1 VPVHRPLDVKGA
13 ILALVLAVLWG
24 ANPVAIKL
32 GLADVAPLRMAFF
45 RFAVSAMVIF
55 AYAVTTRR
63 RDVLLIP
70 RGQGKAIWSLGLLCV
85 VQIALMNVG
94 IDRTTA
100 AHAVI
105 MVNSYAV
112 HTVVFAHFLLPG
124 DQLTARKLV
133 GVLIAYGGVV
143 ILFAPG
149 ITDAGGTLMG
159 DLIISGSALLLAERT
174 VFIAKTVQ
182 TVDPVRL
189 MMYQSIIGATGLF
202 LMSLIWDVDR
212 PTRWTTG
219 LLLSILYQGALIGG
233 FNFVLNAKLLQIYQ
247 PSAMATM
254 ALSTPIWGVL
264 IAAAIGREGLAPA
277 LVLASAM
284 VAAGIGLTTRR

>member
-1 VPVHRPLDVKGA
+1 MAEHRPLDVKGA
-13 ILALVLAVLWG
+13 IMALVLAVLWG

-45 RFAVSAMVIF
+45 RFAVSAAVIF
-55 AYAVTTRR
+55 AYAMATGR
-63 RDVLLIP
+63 RDILLIP
-70 RGQGKAIWSLGLLCV
+70 RGHGKPIWSLGLLFV

-100 AHAVI
+100 AHGVI
-105 MVNSYAV
+105 VPNSYAI

-124 DQLTARKLV
+124 DRLTGRKVV
-133 GVLIAYGGVV
+133 GVLVAYGGVV

-149 ITDAGGTLMG
+149 FAGSRGTLVG
-159 DLIISGSALLLAERT
+159 DLIIAVSALLLAERT
-174 VFIAKTVQ
+174 VFIAKIVQ
-182 TVDPVRL
+182 RVDPVRL
-189 MMYQSIIGATGLF
+189 MMYQSVIGGAGLF
-202 LMSLIWDVDR
+202 LMSLVWDMER
-212 PTRWTTG
+212 PTRWTAG

-233 FNFVLNAKLLQIYQ
+233 FNFVLNAKLLQIYH

-264 IAAAIGREGLAPA
+264 IAAAIGREGLAPE

-284 VAAGIGLTTRR
+284 VAVGIGLTTRR

>member
-1 VPVHRPLDVKGA
+1 MPVHRPLDVKGA

-32 GLADVAPLRMAFF
+32 GLADVAPVRMAFF
-45 RFAVSAMVIF
+45 RFALSAMVIF
-55 AYAVTTRR
+55 AYAVTTGR

-85 VQIALMNVG
+85 VQVALMNVG

-124 DQLTARKLV
+124 DRLTARKLV
-133 GVLIAYGGVV
+133 GVLVAYSGVV
-143 ILFAPG
+143 VLFAPG
-149 ITDAGGTLMG
+149 FTDAGGTLVG
-159 DLIISGSALLLAERT
+159 DLIISVSALLLAERT

-182 TVDPVRL
+182 RVDPVRL
-189 MMYQSIIGATGLF
+189 MMYQSIIGAAGLF
-202 LMSLIWDVDR
+202 LVSLLWDVDR

-247 PSAMATM
+247 PSAMATV

-264 IAAAIGREGLAPA
+264 IAALIGHEGVSPEIL
-277 LVLASAM
+277 LASIM
-284 VAAGIGLTTRR
+284 VATQVVRSLEL

>member
-24 ANPVAIKL
+24 ANPVAIKV
-32 GLADVAPLRMAFF
+32 GLADVAPIRMAFF
-45 RFAVSAMVIF
+45 RFAVSAIVIF
-55 AYAVTTRR
+55 GYALFTGR

-70 RGQGKAIWSLGLLCV
+70 RGQGKPIWSLGILCV

-124 DQLTARKLV
+124 DRLSARKLV
-133 GVLIAYGGVV
+133 GVLIAYSGVV

-149 ITDAGGTLMG
+149 FAGTGGTLLG
-159 DLIISGSALLLAERT
+159 DLIISVSALVLAERT

-182 TVDPVRL
+182 RVDPVRL
-189 MMYQSIIGATGLF
+189 MMYQSIIGAAGLL
-202 LMSLIWDVDR
+202 LMSLMWDVDR
-212 PTRWTTG
+212 PTRWTAS

-233 FNFVLNAKLLQIYQ
+233 FNFVLNAKLLRIYQ
-247 PSAMATM
+247 PSAMATV

-264 IAAAIGREGLAPA
+264 IAAVIAHEGLSTE
-277 LVLASAM
+277 LLLASAL
-284 VAAGIGLTTRR
+284 VATGIGFTTWR

>member
-1 VPVHRPLDVKGA
+1 VSVHRPLDVKGA

-55 AYAVTTRR
+55 AYAVVTKRP
-63 RDVLLIP
+63 DVLLIP
-70 RGQGKAIWSLGLLCV
+70 RGQGKPIWSLGLLCV

-124 DQLTARKLV
+124 DRLTARKLV
-133 GVLIAYGGVV
+133 GVLIAYSGVV

-149 ITDAGGTLMG
+149 FTGMGGTLVG
-159 DLIISGSALLLAERT
+159 DLIIAVSALVLAERT

-182 TVDPVRL
+182 RVDPVRL
-189 MMYQSIIGATGLF
+189 MMYQSIIGAAGLL
-202 LMSLIWDVDR
+202 LMSLIWDVER
-212 PTRWTTG
+212 PTRWTAG

-247 PSAMATM
+247 PSAMATV

-264 IAAAIGREGLAPA
+264 IAAAIGREGLAPE

>member
-1 VPVHRPLDVKGA
+1 MPVHRPLDVKGA

-32 GLADVAPLRMAFF
+32 GLADVAPVRMAFF
-45 RFAVSAMVIF
+45 RFALSAMVIF
-55 AYAVTTRR
+55 AYAVTTGR

-85 VQIALMNVG
+85 VQVALMNVG

-124 DQLTARKLV
+124 DRLTARKLV
-133 GVLIAYGGVV
+133 GVLVAYSGVV
-143 ILFAPG
+143 VLFAPG
-149 ITDAGGTLMG
+149 FTDAGGTLVG
-159 DLIISGSALLLAERT
+159 DLIISVSALLLAERT

-182 TVDPVRL
+182 RVDPVRL
-189 MMYQSIIGATGLF
+189 MMYQSIIGAAGLF
-202 LMSLIWDVDR
+202 LVSLLWDVDR

-247 PSAMATM
+247 PSAMATV

-264 IAAAIGREGLAPA
+264 IAALIGHEGLSPG
-277 LVLASAM
+277 LLLASTM
-284 VAAGIGLTTRR
+284 VATGIGLTTWR

>member
-1 VPVHRPLDVKGA
+1 MPVHRPLDVKGA

-45 RFAVSAMVIF
+45 RFSVSAMVIF

-63 RDVLLIP
+63 GDVLLIP
-70 RGQGKAIWSLGLLCV
+70 RGQGKPIWSLGLLCV

-124 DQLTARKLV
+124 DRLTARKLV

-149 ITDAGGTLMG
+149 ATGTGGTLVG
-159 DLIISGSALLLAERT
+159 DLIIAVSALLLAERT

-182 TVDPVRL
+182 RVDPVRL
-189 MMYQSIIGATGLF
+189 MMYQSIIGAAGLF
-202 LMSLIWDVDR
+202 LLSLIWDVDR

-233 FNFVLNAKLLQIYQ
+233 FNFVLNAKLLQVYQ

-264 IAAAIGREGLAPA
+264 IAALIGHEGLSPG
-277 LVLASAM
+277 LLLASTM
-284 VAAGIGLTTRR
+284 VATGIGLTTWR

>member
-45 RFAVSAMVIF
+45 RFSVSAMVIF

-63 RDVLLIP
+63 GDVLLIP
-70 RGQGKAIWSLGLLCV
+70 RGQGKPIWSLGLLCV

-124 DQLTARKLV
+124 DRLTARKLV

-149 ITDAGGTLMG
+149 ATGTGGTLVG
-159 DLIISGSALLLAERT
+159 DLIIAVSALLLAERT

-182 TVDPVRL
+182 RVDPVRL
-189 MMYQSIIGATGLF
+189 MMYQSIIGAAGLF
-202 LMSLIWDVDR
+202 LLSLIWDVDR

-233 FNFVLNAKLLQIYQ
+233 FNFVLNAKLLQVYQ

-264 IAAAIGREGLAPA
+264 IAAIIGHEGLSPG
-277 LVLASAM
+277 LLLASTM
-284 VAAGIGLTTRR
+284 VATGIGLTTWR

>member
-1 VPVHRPLDVKGA
+1 M
-13 ILALVLAVLWG
+13 ALVLAVLWG

-45 RFAVSAMVIF
+45 RFAVSAAVIF
-55 AYAVTTRR
+55 AYAMATGR
-63 RDVLLIP
+63 RDILLIP
-70 RGQGKAIWSLGLLCV
+70 RGHGKPIWSLGLFFV

-100 AHAVI
+100 AHGVI
-105 MVNSYAV
+105 VLNSYAI

-124 DQLTARKLV
+124 DRLTGRKVV
-133 GVLIAYGGVV
+133 GVLVAYGGVV

-149 ITDAGGTLMG
+149 FAGSQGTLVG
-159 DLIISGSALLLAERT
+159 DLIIAVSALLLAERT
-174 VFIAKTVQ
+174 VFIAKIVQ
-182 TVDPVRL
+182 RVDPVRL
-189 MMYQSIIGATGLF
+189 MMYQSVIGGAGLF
-202 LMSLIWDVDR
+202 LMSLVWDMER
-212 PTRWTTG
+212 PTRWTAG

-233 FNFVLNAKLLQIYQ
+233 FNFVLNAKLLQIYH

>member
-1 VPVHRPLDVKGA
+1 VSVHRPLDVKGA

-55 AYAVTTRR
+55 AYAVVTKRP
-63 RDVLLIP
+63 DVLLIP
-70 RGQGKAIWSLGLLCV
+70 RGQGKPIWSLGLLCV

-124 DQLTARKLV
+124 DRLTARKLV
-133 GVLIAYGGVV
+133 GVLIAYSGVV

-149 ITDAGGTLMG
+149 FTGMGETLVG
-159 DLIISGSALLLAERT
+159 DLIIAVSALVLAERT

-182 TVDPVRL
+182 RVDPVRL
-189 MMYQSIIGATGLF
+189 MMYQSIIGAAGLL
-202 LMSLIWDVDR
+202 LMSLIWDVER
-212 PTRWTTG
+212 PTRWTAG

-247 PSAMATM
+247 PSAMATV

-264 IAAAIGREGLAPA
+264 IAAAIGREGLAPE

>member
-63 RDVLLIP
+63 GDVLLIP
-70 RGQGKAIWSLGLLCV
+70 RGQGKPIWSLGLLCV

-124 DQLTARKLV
+124 DRLTARKLV

-149 ITDAGGTLMG
+149 STGTGGMLVG
-159 DLIISGSALLLAERT
+159 DLIIAASALLLAERT

-182 TVDPVRL
+182 RVDPVRL
-189 MMYQSIIGATGLF
+189 MMYQSIIGAAGLF
-202 LMSLIWDVDR
+202 LLSLIWDVDR

-219 LLLSILYQGALIGG
+219 LLLSIVYQGALIGG

-247 PSAMATM
+247 PSAMATV

-264 IAAAIGREGLAPA
+264 IAALIGHEGLSSE
-277 LVLASAM
+277 LLLASTM
-284 VAAGIGLTTRR
+284 VATGIGLTTWH

>member
-32 GLADVAPLRMAFF
+32 GLADVAPVRMAFF
-45 RFAVSAMVIF
+45 RFAVSAIVIF
-55 AYAVTTRR
+55 VYAVVTKRP
-63 RDVLLIP
+63 DVLLIP
-70 RGQGKAIWSLGLLCV
+70 RGQGKPIWSLGLLCV

-124 DQLTARKLV
+124 DRLSARKLV
-133 GVLIAYGGVV
+133 GVLIAYSGVV

-149 ITDAGGTLMG
+149 FAGTGGTLVG
-159 DLIISGSALLLAERT
+159 DLIISVSALVLAERT

-182 TVDPVRL
+182 RVDPVRL
-189 MMYQSIIGATGLF
+189 MMYQSIIGAAGLL
-202 LMSLIWDVDR
+202 LMSLMWDVDR
-212 PTRWTTG
+212 PTRWTAS

-233 FNFVLNAKLLQIYQ
+233 FNFVLNAKLLRTYQ
-247 PSAMATM
+247 PSAMATV

-264 IAAAIGREGLAPA
+264 IAAVIAHEGLSTE
-277 LVLASAM
+277 LLLASAL
-284 VAAGIGLTTRR
+284 VATGIGFTTWR

>member
-1 VPVHRPLDVKGA
+1 MPVHRPLDVKGA

-32 GLADVAPLRMAFF
+32 GLADVAPVRMAFF
-45 RFAVSAMVIF
+45 RFAVSAIVIF
-55 AYAVTTRR
+55 GYAVVTGR

-70 RGQGKAIWSLGLLCV
+70 RGQGKPIWSLGLLCV

-124 DQLTARKLV
+124 DRLTGRKLV
-133 GVLIAYGGVV
+133 GVLIAYSGVV

-149 ITDAGGTLMG
+149 FTGTGGALVG
-159 DLIISGSALLLAERT
+159 DLIIAVSALVLAERT

-182 TVDPVRL
+182 RVDPVRL
-189 MMYQSIIGATGLF
+189 MMYQSIIGAAGLF
-202 LMSLIWDVDR
+202 LMSLVWDVDR
-212 PTRWTTG
+212 PTRWTAG

-233 FNFVLNAKLLQIYQ
+233 FNFVLNAKLLRIYQ
-247 PSAMATM
+247 PSAMATV

-264 IAAAIGREGLAPA
+264 IAAAIGREGLAPE

>member
-1 VPVHRPLDVKGA
+1 VPEHRPLDVKGA
-13 ILALVLAVLWG
+13 IMALVLAVLWG

-45 RFAVSAMVIF
+45 RFAVSAAVIF
-55 AYAVTTRR
+55 AYAMATGR
-63 RDVLLIP
+63 RDILLIP
-70 RGQGKAIWSLGLLCV
+70 RGHGKPIWSLGLLFV

-100 AHAVI
+100 AHGVI
-105 MVNSYAV
+105 VLNSYAI

-124 DQLTARKLV
+124 DRLTGRKVV
-133 GVLIAYGGVV
+133 GVLVAYGGVV

-149 ITDAGGTLMG
+149 FAGSQGTLVG
-159 DLIISGSALLLAERT
+159 DLIIAVSALLLAERT
-174 VFIAKTVQ
+174 VFIAKIVQ
-182 TVDPVRL
+182 RVDPVRL
-189 MMYQSIIGATGLF
+189 MMYQSVIGGAGLF
-202 LMSLIWDVDR
+202 LMSLVWDVER
-212 PTRWTTG
+212 PTRWTAG

-233 FNFVLNAKLLQIYQ
+233 FNFVLNAKLLQIYH

-264 IAAAIGREGLAPA
+264 IAAAIGREGLAPE

>member
-1 VPVHRPLDVKGA
+1 VPVHRPLDVRGA

-63 RDVLLIP
+63 GDVLLIP
-70 RGQGKAIWSLGLLCV
+70 RGQGRPIWSLGLLCV

-124 DQLTARKLV
+124 DRLTARKLV

-149 ITDAGGTLMG
+149 STGTGGMLVG
-159 DLIISGSALLLAERT
+159 DLIIAASALLLAERT

-182 TVDPVRL
+182 RVDPVRL
-189 MMYQSIIGATGLF
+189 MMYQSIIGAAGLF
-202 LMSLIWDVDR
+202 LLSLIWDVDR

-233 FNFVLNAKLLQIYQ
+233 FNFVLNAKLLQVYQ
-247 PSAMATM
+247 PSAMATV

-264 IAAAIGREGLAPA
+264 IAALIGHEGLSPE
-277 LVLASAM
+277 LLLASTM
-284 VAAGIGLTTRR
+284 VATGIGLTTWR

>member
-32 GLADVAPLRMAFF
+32 GLADVAPVRMAFF
-45 RFAVSAMVIF
+45 RFAVSAIVIF
-55 AYAVTTRR
+55 AYAVVTKRP
-63 RDVLLIP
+63 DVLLIP
-70 RGQGKAIWSLGLLCV
+70 RGQGKPIWSLGLLCV

-124 DQLTARKLV
+124 DRLSARKLV
-133 GVLIAYGGVV
+133 GVLIAYSGVV

-149 ITDAGGTLMG
+149 FAGTGGTLVG
-159 DLIISGSALLLAERT
+159 DLIISVSALVLAERT

-182 TVDPVRL
+182 RVDPVRL
-189 MMYQSIIGATGLF
+189 MMYQSIIGAAGLL
-202 LMSLIWDVDR
+202 LMSLMWDVDR
-212 PTRWTTG
+212 PTRWTAS

-233 FNFVLNAKLLQIYQ
+233 FNFVLNAKLLRTYQ
-247 PSAMATM
+247 PSAMATV

-264 IAAAIGREGLAPA
+264 IAAVIAHEGLSTE
-277 LVLASAM
+277 LLLASAL
-284 VAAGIGLTTRR
+284 VATGIGFTTWR

>member
-1 VPVHRPLDVKGA
+1 MPVHRPLDVRGA

-63 RDVLLIP
+63 GDVLLIP
-70 RGQGKAIWSLGLLCV
+70 RGQGRPIWSLGLLCV

-124 DQLTARKLV
+124 DRLTARKLV

-149 ITDAGGTLMG
+149 STGTGGMLVG
-159 DLIISGSALLLAERT
+159 DLIIAASALLLAERT

-182 TVDPVRL
+182 RVDPVRL
-189 MMYQSIIGATGLF
+189 MMYQSIIGAAGLF
-202 LMSLIWDVDR
+202 LLSLIWDVDR

-233 FNFVLNAKLLQIYQ
+233 FNFVLNAKLLQVYQ
-247 PSAMATM
+247 PSAMATV

-264 IAAAIGREGLAPA
+264 IAALIGHEGLSPE
-277 LVLASAM
+277 LLLASTM
-284 VAAGIGLTTRR
+284 VATGIGLTTWR

>member
-63 RDVLLIP
+63 GDVLLIP
-70 RGQGKAIWSLGLLCV
+70 RGQGKPIWSLGLLCV

-124 DQLTARKLV
+124 DRLTARKLV

-149 ITDAGGTLMG
+149 STGTGGMLVG
-159 DLIISGSALLLAERT
+159 DLIIAASALLLAERT

-182 TVDPVRL
+182 RVDPVRL
-189 MMYQSIIGATGLF
+189 MMYQSIIGAAGLF
-202 LMSLIWDVDR
+202 LLSLIWDVDR

-233 FNFVLNAKLLQIYQ
+233 FNFVLNAKLLQVYQ
-247 PSAMATM
+247 PSAMATV

-264 IAAAIGREGLAPA
+264 IAALIGHEGLSPE
-277 LVLASAM
+277 LLLASTM
-284 VAAGIGLTTRR
+284 VATGIGLTTWR

>member
-1 VPVHRPLDVKGA
+1 MPVHRPLDVKGA

-32 GLADVAPLRMAFF
+32 GLADVAPVRMAFF
-45 RFAVSAMVIF
+45 RFALSAMVIF
-55 AYAVTTRR
+55 AYAVTTGR

-85 VQIALMNVG
+85 VQVALMNVG

-112 HTVVFAHFLLPG
+112 HTVVIAHFLLPG
-124 DQLTARKLV
+124 DRLTARKLV
-133 GVLIAYGGVV
+133 GVLVAYSGVV
-143 ILFAPG
+143 VLFAPG
-149 ITDAGGTLMG
+149 FTGAGGTLVG
-159 DLIISGSALLLAERT
+159 DLIISVSALLLAERT

-182 TVDPVRL
+182 RVDPVRL
-189 MMYQSIIGATGLF
+189 MMYQSIIGAAGLF
-202 LMSLIWDVDR
+202 LLSLIWDVDR

-233 FNFVLNAKLLQIYQ
+233 FNFVLNAKLLQVYQ

-264 IAAAIGREGLAPA
+264 IAALIGHEGLSPG
-277 LVLASAM
+277 LLLASTM
-284 VAAGIGLTTRR
+284 VATGIGLTTWR

>member
-63 RDVLLIP
+63 GDVLLIP
-70 RGQGKAIWSLGLLCV
+70 RGQGKPIWSLGLLCV

-124 DQLTARKLV
+124 DRLTARKLV

-149 ITDAGGTLMG
+149 ATGTGGTLVG
-159 DLIISGSALLLAERT
+159 DLIIAVSALLLAERT

-182 TVDPVRL
+182 RVDPVRL
-189 MMYQSIIGATGLF
+189 MMYQSIIGAAGLF
-202 LMSLIWDVDR
+202 LLSLIWDVDR

-233 FNFVLNAKLLQIYQ
+233 FNFVLNAKLLQVYQ

-264 IAAAIGREGLAPA
+264 IAALIGHEGLSPG
-277 LVLASAM
+277 LLLASTM
-284 VAAGIGLTTRR
+284 VATGIGLTTWR

>member
-45 RFAVSAMVIF
+45 RFSVSAMVIF

-63 RDVLLIP
+63 GDVLLIP
-70 RGQGKAIWSLGLLCV
+70 RGQGKPIWSLGLLCV

-124 DQLTARKLV
+124 DRLTARKLV

-149 ITDAGGTLMG
+149 ATGTGGTLVG
-159 DLIISGSALLLAERT
+159 DLIIAVSALLLAERT

-182 TVDPVRL
+182 RVDPVRL
-189 MMYQSIIGATGLF
+189 MMYQSIIGAAGLF
-202 LMSLIWDVDR
+202 LLSLIWDVDR

-233 FNFVLNAKLLQIYQ
+233 FNFVLNAKLLQVYQ

-264 IAAAIGREGLAPA
+264 IAALIGHEGLSPG
-277 LVLASAM
+277 LLLASTM
-284 VAAGIGLTTRR
+284 VATGIGLTTWR

>member
-13 ILALVLAVLWG
+13 VLALVLAVLWG

-32 GLADVAPLRMAFF
+32 GLADVAPLHMAFF
-45 RFAVSAMVIF
+45 RLAVSALVIF
-55 AYAVTTRR
+55 AYAVATGRP
-63 RDVLLIP
+63 DVLLIP

-85 VQIALMNVG
+85 VQMGLMNVG
-94 IDRTTA
+94 VDRTTA

-124 DQLTARKLV
+124 DRLTARKLV

-149 ITDAGGTLMG
+149 SGGTAGTLVG
-159 DLIISGSALLLAERT
+159 DLIIAASAILLAERT
-174 VFIAKTVQ
+174 IYISKTVQ
-182 TVDPVRL
+182 RVDPVRL
-189 MMYQSIIGATGLF
+189 MLYQSIIGAAGLF
-202 LMSLIWDVDR
+202 PTSLIWDVDR
-212 PTRWTTG
+212 PTRWTAS

-233 FNFVLNAKLLQIYQ
+233 FNFVLNAKLLRIYQ
-247 PSAMATM
+247 PSAMATV

-264 IAAAIGREGLAPA
+264 IAAVIAREGLSPE
-277 LVLASAM
+277 LLFASAL
-284 VAAGIGLTTRR
+284 VAAGIGLTTWR

>member
-1 VPVHRPLDVKGA
+1 VAEHRPLDVKGA
-13 ILALVLAVLWG
+13 IMALVLAVLWG

-45 RFAVSAMVIF
+45 RFAVSAAVIF
-55 AYAVTTRR
+55 AYAMATGR
-63 RDVLLIP
+63 RDILLIP
-70 RGQGKAIWSLGLLCV
+70 RGHGKPIWSLGLFFV

-100 AHAVI
+100 AHGVI
-105 MVNSYAV
+105 VLNSYAI

-124 DQLTARKLV
+124 DRLTGRKVV
-133 GVLIAYGGVV
+133 GVLVAYGGVV

-149 ITDAGGTLMG
+149 FAGSQGTLVG
-159 DLIISGSALLLAERT
+159 DLIIAVSALLLAERT
-174 VFIAKTVQ
+174 VFIAKIVQ
-182 TVDPVRL
+182 RVDPVRL
-189 MMYQSIIGATGLF
+189 MMYQSVIGGAGLF
-202 LMSLIWDVDR
+202 LMSLVWDMER
-212 PTRWTTG
+212 PTRWTAG

-233 FNFVLNAKLLQIYQ
+233 FNFVLNAKLLQIYH

>member
-1 VPVHRPLDVKGA
+1 MPVHRPLDVKGA

-45 RFAVSAMVIF
+45 RFSVSAMVIF

-63 RDVLLIP
+63 GDVLLIP
-70 RGQGKAIWSLGLLCV
+70 RGQGKPIWSLGLLCV

-124 DQLTARKLV
+124 DRLTARKLV

-149 ITDAGGTLMG
+149 STGTGGMLVG
-159 DLIISGSALLLAERT
+159 DLIIAVSALLLAERT

-182 TVDPVRL
+182 RVDPVRL
-189 MMYQSIIGATGLF
+189 MMYQSIIGAAGLF
-202 LMSLIWDVDR
+202 LLSLIWDVDR

-233 FNFVLNAKLLQIYQ
+233 FNFVLNAKLLQVYQ

-264 IAAAIGREGLAPA
+264 IAALIGHEGLSPG
-277 LVLASAM
+277 LLLASTM
-284 VAAGIGLTTRR
+284 VATGIGLTTWR

>member
-13 ILALVLAVLWG
+13 VLALVLAVLWG

-32 GLADVAPLRMAFF
+32 GLADVAPLHMAFF
-45 RFAVSAMVIF
+45 RLAVSALVIF
-55 AYAVTTRR
+55 AYAVATGRP
-63 RDVLLIP
+63 DVLLIP

-124 DQLTARKLV
+124 DRLTARKLM
-133 GVLIAYGGVV
+133 GVLIAYSGVV

-149 ITDAGGTLMG
+149 FTGAGGTLVG
-159 DLIISGSALLLAERT
+159 DLIISVSALVLAERT
-174 VFIAKTVQ
+174 VFIAKAVQ
-182 TVDPVRL
+182 RVDPVRL
-189 MMYQSIIGATGLF
+189 MMYQSVIGAAGLL
-202 LMSLIWDVDR
+202 LMSLMWDVDR
-212 PTRWTTG
+212 PTRWTAS

-233 FNFVLNAKLLQIYQ
+233 FNFVLNAKLLRIYQ
-247 PSAMATM
+247 PSAMATV

-264 IAAAIGREGLAPA
+264 IAAVIAHEGLSPELLFASA
-277 LVLASAM
+277 LVAM
-284 VAAGIGLTTRR
+284 GIGLTTWR

>member
-1 VPVHRPLDVKGA
+1 MPVHRPLDVKGA

-32 GLADVAPLRMAFF
+32 GLADVAPLRMAFL

-85 VQIALMNVG
+85 VQVALMNVG

-124 DQLTARKLV
+124 DRLTARKLV
-133 GVLIAYGGVV
+133 GVLVAYSGVV
-143 ILFAPG
+143 VLFAPG
-149 ITDAGGTLMG
+149 FTGAGGTLVG
-159 DLIISGSALLLAERT
+159 DLIISVSALLLAERT

-182 TVDPVRL
+182 RVDPVRL
-189 MMYQSIIGATGLF
+189 MMYQSIIGAAGLF
-202 LMSLIWDVDR
+202 LVSLLWDVDR
-212 PTRWTTG
+212 PTRWTMG

-233 FNFVLNAKLLQIYQ
+233 FNFVLNAKLLQVYQ
-247 PSAMATM
+247 PSAMATV

-264 IAAAIGREGLAPA
+264 IAALIGHEGVSPEIL
-277 LVLASAM
+277 LASIM
-284 VAAGIGLTTRR
+284 VATGIGLTTWR

>member
-13 ILALVLAVLWG
+13 VLALVLAVLWG

-63 RDVLLIP
+63 GDVLLIP
-70 RGQGKAIWSLGLLCV
+70 RGQGKPIWSLGLLCV

-124 DQLTARKLV
+124 DRLTARKLV

-149 ITDAGGTLMG
+149 STGTGGMLVG
-159 DLIISGSALLLAERT
+159 DLIIAASALLLAERT

-182 TVDPVRL
+182 RVDPVRL
-189 MMYQSIIGATGLF
+189 MMYQSIIGAAGLF
-202 LMSLIWDVDR
+202 LLSLIWDVDR

-233 FNFVLNAKLLQIYQ
+233 FNFVLNAKLLQVYQ
-247 PSAMATM
+247 PSAMATV

-264 IAAAIGREGLAPA
+264 IAALIGHEGLSPE
-277 LVLASAM
+277 LLLASTM
-284 VAAGIGLTTRR
+284 VATGIGLTTWR

>member
-1 VPVHRPLDVKGA
+1 MPVHRPLDVKGA

-85 VQIALMNVG
+85 VQVALMNVG

-100 AHAVI
+100 AHAVV

-124 DQLTARKLV
+124 DRLTARKLV

-143 ILFAPG
+143 VLFTPG
-149 ITDAGGTLMG
+149 FTGSRGTLVG
-159 DLIISGSALLLAERT
+159 DLIIAASALLLAERT

-182 TVDPVRL
+182 RVDPVRL
-189 MMYQSIIGATGLF
+189 MMYQSIIGAAGLF
-202 LMSLIWDVDR
+202 LTSLIWDVDR

-247 PSAMATM
+247 PSAMATV

-264 IAAAIGREGLAPA
+264 IAAAIGREGLAPE

-284 VAAGIGLTTRR
+284 VAVGIGLTTRR

>member
-13 ILALVLAVLWG
+13 VLALVLAVLWG

-32 GLADVAPLRMAFF
+32 GLADVAPVRMAFF
-45 RFAVSAMVIF
+45 RFAVSAIVIF
-55 AYAVTTRR
+55 GYAVVTGR

-70 RGQGKAIWSLGLLCV
+70 RGQGKPIWSLGLLCV

-124 DQLTARKLV
+124 DRLTARKLV
-133 GVLIAYGGVV
+133 GVLIAYSGVV

-149 ITDAGGTLMG
+149 FTGTEGTLVG
-159 DLIISGSALLLAERT
+159 DLIISVSALVLAERT
-174 VFIAKTVQ
+174 IFIAKTVQ
-182 TVDPVRL
+182 RVDPVRL
-189 MMYQSIIGATGLF
+189 MMYQSIIGAAGLL
-202 LMSLIWDVDR
+202 LMSLMWDVDR
-212 PTRWTTG
+212 PTRWTAS
-219 LLLSILYQGALIGG
+219 LFLSILYQGALIGG
-233 FNFVLNAKLLQIYQ
+233 FNFVLNAKLLRIYQ
-247 PSAMATM
+247 PSAMATV

-264 IAAAIGREGLAPA
+264 IAAVIAHEGLSPE
-277 LVLASAM
+277 LLLASAL
-284 VAAGIGLTTRR
+284 VATGIGLTTWR

>member
-1 VPVHRPLDVKGA
+1 MPVHRPLDVKGA
-13 ILALVLAVLWG
+13 ILALVLAVL
-24 ANPVAIKL
+24 V
-32 GLADVAPLRMAFF
+32 RMAFF
-45 RFAVSAMVIF
+45 RFALSAMVIF
-55 AYAVTTRR
+55 AYAVTTGR

-85 VQIALMNVG
+85 VQVALMNVG

-124 DQLTARKLV
+124 DRLTARKLV
-133 GVLIAYGGVV
+133 GVLVAYSGVV
-143 ILFAPG
+143 VLFAPG
-149 ITDAGGTLMG
+149 FTGAGGTLVG
-159 DLIISGSALLLAERT
+159 DLIISVSALLLAERT

-182 TVDPVRL
+182 RVDPVRL
-189 MMYQSIIGATGLF
+189 MMYQSIIGAAGLF
-202 LMSLIWDVDR
+202 LVSLLWDVDR
-212 PTRWTTG
+212 PTRWTVG

-233 FNFVLNAKLLQIYQ
+233 FNFVLNAKLLQVYQ
-247 PSAMATM
+247 PSAMATV

-264 IAAAIGREGLAPA
+264 IAALIGHEGVSPEIL
-277 LVLASAM
+277 LASIM
-284 VAAGIGLTTRR
+284 VATGIGLTTWR

>member
-1 VPVHRPLDVKGA
+1 MPVHRPLDVKGA

-63 RDVLLIP
+63 GDVLLIP
-70 RGQGKAIWSLGLLCV
+70 RGQGKPIWSLGLLCV

-124 DQLTARKLV
+124 DRLTARKLV

-149 ITDAGGTLMG
+149 STGTGGMLVG
-159 DLIISGSALLLAERT
+159 DLIIAASALLLAERT

-182 TVDPVRL
+182 RVDPVRL
-189 MMYQSIIGATGLF
+189 MMYQSIIGAAGLF
-202 LMSLIWDVDR
+202 LLSLIWDVDR

-233 FNFVLNAKLLQIYQ
+233 FNFVLNAKLLQVYQ
-247 PSAMATM
+247 PSAMATV

-264 IAAAIGREGLAPA
+264 IAALIGHEGLSPE
-277 LVLASAM
+277 LLLASTM
-284 VAAGIGLTTRR
+284 VATGIGLTTWR

>member
-32 GLADVAPLRMAFF
+32 GLADVAPLRMAFL
-45 RFAVSAMVIF
+45 RFAVSAIVIF
-55 AYAVTTRR
+55 GYALATGRP
-63 RDVLLIP
+63 DLLLIP
-70 RGQGKAIWSLGLLCV
+70 RGEGKAIWSLGLLFV

-105 MVNSYAV
+105 MVNSYAI
-112 HTVVFAHFLLPG
+112 HTVVLAHFLLPG
-124 DQLTARKLV
+124 DRLSARKLA
-133 GVLIAYGGVV
+133 GVLVAYGGVV

-149 ITDAGGTLMG
+149 PTGSSETLVG
-159 DLIISGSALLLAERT
+159 DLFIAVSAILLGERT
-174 VFIAKTVQ
+174 IFIAKTVQ
-182 TVDPVRL
+182 RMDPVRL

-202 LMSLIWDVDR
+202 LMSLAWDVDR
-212 PTRWTTG
+212 PTRWTAG

-233 FNFVLNAKLLQIYQ
+233 FNFVLNAKLLRIYQ
-247 PSAMATM
+247 PSAMATV

-264 IAAAIGREGLAPA
+264 IAAVIGHERLSPEL
-277 LVLASAM
+277 LLASAL
-284 VAAGIGLTTRR
+284 VATGIGLTTWR

>member
-1 VPVHRPLDVKGA
+1 VLEHRPLDVKGA
-13 ILALVLAVLWG
+13 SMALVLAVLWG

-32 GLADVAPLRMAFF
+32 GLADVAPLRMAFL
-45 RFAVSAMVIF
+45 RFAVSAVVIF
-55 AYAVTTRR
+55 AYAVVTKRP
-63 RDVLLIP
+63 DVLLIP
-70 RGQGKAIWSLGLLCV
+70 RGQGKPIWSLGLLCV

-124 DQLTARKLV
+124 DRLTGRKLV
-133 GVLIAYGGVV
+133 GVLIAYSGVV

-149 ITDAGGTLMG
+149 FTGAGGTLLG
-159 DLIISGSALLLAERT
+159 DLIIAVSAVVLAERT
-174 VFIAKTVQ
+174 VFIAKTVRR
-182 TVDPVRL
+182 VDPVRL
-189 MMYQSIIGATGLF
+189 MMYQSIIGAAGLF
-202 LMSLIWDVDR
+202 LMSLVWDVER
-212 PTRWTTG
+212 PTRWTAS

-247 PSAMATM
+247 PSAMATV

-264 IAAAIGREGLAPA
+264 IAAAIGREDLAPE

>member
-1 VPVHRPLDVKGA
+1 VPVHRPLDVKGG

-63 RDVLLIP
+63 GDVLLIP
-70 RGQGKAIWSLGLLCV
+70 RGQGRPIWSLGLLCV
-85 VQIALMNVG
+85 VQVALMNVG

-112 HTVVFAHFLLPG
+112 QTVVFAYFLLPG
-124 DQLTARKLV
+124 DRLTARKLV
-133 GVLIAYGGVV
+133 GVLIAYSGVV

-149 ITDAGGTLMG
+149 STGTAGTLVG
-159 DLIISGSALLLAERT
+159 DLIIAVSALLLAERT

-182 TVDPVRL
+182 RVNPVRL
-189 MMYQSIIGATGLF
+189 MMYQSIIGAAGLF
-202 LMSLIWDVDR
+202 LLSLIWDVDR

-219 LLLSILYQGALIGG
+219 LLLSIVYQGALIGG

-247 PSAMATM
+247 PSAMATV

-264 IAAAIGREGLAPA
+264 IAALIGHEGLSPE
-277 LVLASAM
+277 LLLASTM
-284 VAAGIGLTTRR
+284 VATGIGLTTWH